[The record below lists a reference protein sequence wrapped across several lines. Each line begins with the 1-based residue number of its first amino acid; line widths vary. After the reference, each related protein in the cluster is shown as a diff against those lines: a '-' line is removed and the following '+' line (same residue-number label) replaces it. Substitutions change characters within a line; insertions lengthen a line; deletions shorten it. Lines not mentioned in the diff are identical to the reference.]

1 MPVRLDTALGMSALA
16 GACLLALPPAPAAA
30 ATVQPGGAFDLTL
43 TGRIRTKAYGGDL
56 QAARLDRT
64 VSDGLDFA
72 SDARLEILARA
83 RHDATGI
90 EYGGNLQINAD
101 EAGGAVTTDEAWL
114 FVRGGFGEVRFGDDD
129 GPSDTDQIAGFLV
142 AAGTGGIDGAIVDSI
157 AVSVTLPT
165 NSGDN
170 SKVMY
175 RSPTWGGLGVNV
187 AYTPNIDGGGDQIA
201 PVDVDQGDWWEGS
214 LLYQGSFAGADL
226 QASVVGG
233 LCAIKTTGRSSV
245 VDSDSDSCHTAFAGA
260 TLGLLGF
267 SLGGGYG
274 SENIGGAQ
282 RDWLNAG
289 IGYGLGPANLSVTW
303 GMVTDTNYV
312 VNGNTVDR
320 PRNLVLSADLTLMP
334 GLALEGDVGFF
345 DNDVTDGAASGST
358 GDTDD
363 SGVQAV
369 VRLAAY
375 F

>member
-1 MPVRLDTALGMSALA
+1 MPVRLDTVWGLSALA
-16 GACLLALPPAPAAA
+16 GACLLALPPAPARA
-30 ATVQPGGAFDLTL
+30 ATVQPGGALDLTL

-83 RHDATGI
+83 RHAATGI
-90 EYGGNLQINAD
+90 EYGGNLQVNAD

-129 GPSDTDQIAGFLV
+129 GPSDSDQIAGFLV

-170 SKVMY
+170 TKVMY

-214 LLYQGSFAGADL
+214 LLYVGAIGGADVL
-226 QASVVGG
+226 ASVVGG
-233 LCAIKTTGRSSV
+233 ICDIKA
-245 VDSDSDSCHTAFAGA
+245 SDTDDSCHTLFGGA
-260 TLGLLGF
+260 SIGLFGF
-267 SLGGGYG
+267 RLAGGYG
-274 SENIGGAQ
+274 TENIGGEQ
-282 RDWLNAG
+282 RDWFNAG
-289 IGYGLGPANLSVTW
+289 LAYGLGPANVSATF
-303 GMVTDTNYV
+303 GMVTDTDIV
-312 VNGNTVDR
+312 VNGNAVDR
-320 PRNLVLSADLTLMP
+320 PRNLVLSADVTLMP

-345 DNDVTDGAASGST
+345 DNDVTDGAAAGSV